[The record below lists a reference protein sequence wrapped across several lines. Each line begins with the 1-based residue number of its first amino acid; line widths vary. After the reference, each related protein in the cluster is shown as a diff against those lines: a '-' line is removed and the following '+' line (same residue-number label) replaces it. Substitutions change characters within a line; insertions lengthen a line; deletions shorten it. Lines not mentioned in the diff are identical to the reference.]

1 MWFIIHEFSENK
13 PQKII
18 NYFEKIHKKF
28 PNSKI
33 LLGEIVKP
41 DKKIL
46 EKNIYNSILPEYI
59 FFHEMSGQGILTYN
73 ELKFIL
79 KKIPYKLKKQI
90 NIDVISYKNK
100 KNPSGIIWI
109 LEPR

>member
-46 EKNIYNSILPEYI
+46 EKILIQYYLNIH
-59 FFHEMSGQGILTYN
+59 FHEMSGQG
-73 ELKFIL
+73 F
-79 KKIPYKLKKQI
+79 
-90 NIDVISYKNK
+90 
-100 KNPSGIIWI
+100 
-109 LEPR
+109 